1 MTQTVQAELLDDG
14 SVATAKIADGAV
26 STIKVADGAI
36 TAVKLASSSVTSA
49 KLATN
54 AVVTAAITDA
64 NVTPAKLSQP
74 LTQGTVVASTSGTSI
89 DFTSIPSWVKRV
101 TLSLNGVSL
110 SGTALLRFRLGTSGG
125 IATTGYNGAGSVIS
139 SGSATVNQTAGFD
152 IYTNVPNATYSYSGA
167 IVFTLIDATN
177 NVWAAQGVFAS
188 HSVAWTHTVA
198 GVVALS
204 GVLTQARLTTSNGTD
219 TFDAGSV
226 NILYE

>member
-1 MTQTVQAELLDDG
+1 MALTQVPTGMIENQA
-14 SVATAKIADGAV
+14 
-26 STIKVADGAI
+26 
-36 TAVKLASSSVTSA
+36 
-49 KLATN
+49 
-54 AVVTAAITDA
+54 
-64 NVTPAKLSQP
+64 VTPAKLSQP

-110 SGTALLRFRLGTSGG
+110 SGSALLRFRLGTSGG
-125 IATTGYNGAGSVIS
+125 ITTTGYNGAGSVIS

-152 IYTNVPNATYSYSGA
+152 IYTNVPSATYSYSGA

-204 GVLTQARLTTSNGTD
+204 SALTQARLTTSNGTD